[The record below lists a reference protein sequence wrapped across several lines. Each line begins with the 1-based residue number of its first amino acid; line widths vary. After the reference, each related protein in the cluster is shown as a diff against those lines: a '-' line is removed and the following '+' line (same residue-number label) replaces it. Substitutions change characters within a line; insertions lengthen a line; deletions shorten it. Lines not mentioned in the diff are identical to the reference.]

1 MENEKYS
8 KLNILDKLY
17 IILIDAF
24 RYKSESDAQ
33 RTAKALLSFLLGIYF
48 INILLF
54 ISTILAYDLAISQ
67 FLHWSILIISVIVVF
82 IYYPSDEK
90 KKLIALKLSLND
102 KAQQKK
108 NYIKAIVIYL
118 LSFCLFLINAIVKN
132 VLLKQINSIK
142 KFFIPLSLIFPYKIF
157 KLF

>member
-1 MENEKYS
+1 MENEKHY

-17 IILIDAF
+17 ITLIDAF

-33 RTAKALLSFLLGIYF
+33 RTAKALLSVLLVIYL

-54 ISTILAYDLAISQ
+54 ISTILTYDLAISQ
-67 FLHWSILIISVIVVF
+67 FLYWLILIISLIVVF
-82 IYYPSDEK
+82 IFYPDDEK
-90 KKLIALKLSLND
+90 KKLITLKLSLND

-132 VLLKQINSIK
+132 VLLK
-142 KFFIPLSLIFPYKIF
+142 
-157 KLF
+157 

>member
-1 MENEKYS
+1 MENEKYY
-8 KLNILDKLY
+8 KLNILDTLY

-33 RTAKALLSFLLGIYF
+33 RTAKALLSVLLVIYL

-54 ISTILAYDLAISQ
+54 ISTILTYDLAISQ
-67 FLHWSILIISVIVVF
+67 FLYWLILIISLIVVF
-82 IYYPSDEK
+82 IFYPDDEK
-90 KKLIALKLSLND
+90 KKLVALKLSLND

-132 VLLKQINSIK
+132 VLLK
-142 KFFIPLSLIFPYKIF
+142 
-157 KLF
+157 

>member
-1 MENEKYS
+1 MENEKHY

-33 RTAKALLSFLLGIYF
+33 RTAKALLSVLLVIYL

-54 ISTILAYDLAISQ
+54 ISTILTFDLAISQ
-67 FLHWSILIISVIVVF
+67 FLYWLILIISLIVVF
-82 IYYPSDEK
+82 IFYPDDEK

-132 VLLKQINSIK
+132 VLLK
-142 KFFIPLSLIFPYKIF
+142 
-157 KLF
+157 

>member
-1 MENEKYS
+1 MVPRQVGAVCDSEGKMENEKYY
-8 KLNILDKLY
+8 KLNIFDKLY

-33 RTAKALLSFLLGIYF
+33 RTAKALLSVLLVIYL

-54 ISTILAYDLAISQ
+54 ISTILTYNLAISK
-67 FLHWSILIISVIVVF
+67 FLYWSILIVSLIVVF
-82 IYYPSDEK
+82 IFYPSDEK
-90 KKLIALKLSLND
+90 KKLIVLKLSLND
-102 KAQQKK
+102 KTQQKR

-132 VLLKQINSIK
+132 VLLK
-142 KFFIPLSLIFPYKIF
+142 
-157 KLF
+157 